1 MSRLYDYLSMGPFV
15 QVILETKGTILKI
28 HKACLIKRVQKCASP
43 YDFHWWRTPPIPGG
57 WQCLIPQVLLTRIWI
72 QDVVVYYLR
81 RPRILSLANPV
92 SNQNHKVLCR
102 AIGQGITLARG

>member
-57 WQCLIPQVLLTRIWI
+57 WQCLIPQVLLTRLWI
-72 QDVVVYYLR
+72 LGR
-81 RPRILSLANPV
+81 RRILLMTSLDTESGESCAEIRIIKYCAEPSV
-92 SNQNHKVLCR
+92 SELP
-102 AIGQGITLARG
+102 